1 MKKSILIAALWIA
14 VLASATA
21 NASTIGVLDDYGNEY
36 NNISTFY
43 TSQGQTVYAL
53 ADNFTAGQING
64 SKLLVL
70 TLFNTLGSSQLS
82 ALDSYVN
89 GGGRLLLNSDGNGF
103 QYYQGNVNA
112 ILSSLGSSMVNVNG
126 AYDSGYHVTTN
137 ILANPFTAGVSSI
150 LYGYTSALT
159 GGTGL
164 VLGVGGQD
172 FISYQAI
179 GPGYVFVI
187 ADSNTGDGL
196 NQPTYGNQQLYLN
209 FLNATSSTTPEPGTL
224 VMFGS
229 GIIGLAGVLRRK
241 INL

>member
-1 MKKSILIAALWIA
+1 MKKSILIAALWLA

-36 NNISTFY
+36 GNLNTFY
-43 TSQGQTVYAL
+43 TGQGNSVYAL
-53 ADNFTAGQING
+53 ADNFTAGQISG

-70 TLFNTLGSSQLS
+70 TLFNSLGSSQLS
-82 ALDSYVN
+82 ALDSYVQ
-89 GGGRLLLNSDGNGF
+89 GGGRVLLNSDGAGF
-103 QYYQGNVNA
+103 ENYQGSVNA
-112 ILSSLGSSMVNVNG
+112 VLSSLGSSIVNVDG
-126 AYDSGYHVTTN
+126 AYDGGYHVTSN
-137 ILANPFTAGVSSI
+137 ILANPFTAGVSSVF
-150 LYGYTSALT
+150 YAYTSALT

-164 VLGVGGQD
+164 VLGVSSQD

-179 GPGYVFVI
+179 GAGYVFVI

-196 NQPTYGNQQLYLN
+196 SQPYGNQQLYLN
-209 FLNATSSTTPEPGTL
+209 FLNGGSSTTPEPGTL